1 MGLREDILKR
11 PVGELPLR
19 KLLAIKPTTTVRQAM
34 SLMREAR
41 LGCTVVVDEVGK
53 PLGKFTERRLMS
65 LLIAGGSLNEPA
77 ANYMFGGDDCVRA
90 DQPIQD
96 MIRMMQAR
104 HLRYMV
110 VVDEHGR
117 AIHLTGQKG
126 LMEFFADHFPRAV
139 KVSPPAEKLHI
150 DQREGA

>member
-19 KLLAIKPTTTVRQAM
+19 QLVAVGRETTVRQAM
-34 SLMREAR
+34 ARMREAK
-41 LGCTVVVDEVGK
+41 LGCAVVVDEAGK
-53 PLGKFTERRLMS
+53 PLGKFTERVLMRLLVEGHS
-65 LLIAGGSLNEPA
+65 LDGKA
-77 ANYMFGGDDCVRA
+77 ASHMFGADDCVRA

-96 MIRMMQAR
+96 MIRMMQTR
-104 HLRYMV
+104 HLRYIV
-110 VVDEHGR
+110 VVDRQGK
-117 AIHLTGQKG
+117 ATDLTGQKG
-126 LMEFFADHFPRAV
+126 LMEFIADHFPRAV